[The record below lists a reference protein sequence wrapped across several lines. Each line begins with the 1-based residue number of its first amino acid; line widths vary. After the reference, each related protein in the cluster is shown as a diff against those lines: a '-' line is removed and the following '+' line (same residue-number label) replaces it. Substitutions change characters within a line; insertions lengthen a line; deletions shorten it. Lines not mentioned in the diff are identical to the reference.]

1 MINLFTKRKRIAL
14 TLLVVWTGNI
24 CAPAISYALTSG
36 PAQPEVQGF
45 QVASV
50 SDMVDLSSGGLKYN
64 IPLLDIDGYPVNLS
78 YQSGSGIDDEAS
90 WVGLGWS
97 CTPGAITRQVR
108 GLPDDFSGD
117 MVETDHYVKP
127 KITIGG
133 RLTAKTEAFGIARLQ
148 GTFTFGVFNDN
159 YTGLGAELG
168 VNAGVSFSTS
178 NDGLLTAGL
187 GIGVL
192 SNTQSGV
199 DADISPY
206 VCMAIKENTDNNATI
221 NAGLSGSFGYNTRSG
236 LKALTLGASFG
247 AGNNVKNDNGDIIK
261 AGEASYSVAGSSISY
276 NTEPISPSVQVP
288 YTSSYGSYSFD
299 VGLAGEGIF
308 GSIGGTG
315 YKNVRQVQTI
325 ANAKP
330 AFGFLY
336 AERGK
341 DNPDAIMDFIREN
354 DNPVIPTLPDLAIPI
369 HTPDIWSYTSQSG
382 GGQFRLYRGGSGAFF
397 DNQTVDGSTTSTLGG
412 DLGVGA
418 WVHGGITLYNQTAKT
433 ATHKWTSNNNYL
445 AYGDFQKPNYSNPS
459 AEHVYFRQVGEKN
472 VEDQDMDSQLHGTQ
486 ALAVSTSGI
495 TANSAFRNASGLN
508 SSVPIDSAIA
518 KTSRRPNRTVIS
530 YLTAAEAQQAGLYKS
545 IPEYSFKDSSS
556 IATLTAN
563 QIYTPLPR
571 VDATGNDTTYIH
583 KPHHISEITVT
594 DDGGK
599 RMVYGIPVYN
609 IYQDE
614 YSFAIDRTSRD
625 TNNLACTP
633 TGISNPKGDPYGV
646 DNYYHKEHKPS
657 YATSYL
663 LSAILSSDYV
673 DKTGNGITDDDLGT
687 AIKFN
692 YSKLAHYYKW
702 RTPYNKATPNRG
714 LLADP
719 DDDKGSIVYGKKE
732 VWYVQS
738 IESKTKI
745 AYFITG
751 DRRDALG
758 VSSWQNGGSDPSN
771 TQKYLKE
778 IRLYSKA
785 DMTRPIKVVKFQYTY
800 ELCTGIPNSLDYG
813 SGNHL
818 LGGKLTLSKV
828 WFEYGNSDKG
838 KYHPYVFQY
847 NKTNLKYNGANTPK
861 YAYNSTDRW
870 GIYKPATENANHLA
884 NEQYP
889 YTNQDTSYTNQNS
902 ALWQLSQIALPT
914 GGVIN
919 VSYESG
925 DYAYV
930 QNQKAMVMS
939 KIVSLIIDTT
949 SSMRDTTRL
958 LNAIKGI
965 RVNIG
970 TANLP
975 PAGVDQTTWF
985 KNNFLNGSN
994 YLYTKMCD
1002 SMGTNNYR
1010 SPDPRLSYD
1019 FVPTYCLIQSVHINS
1034 AGMAN
1039 IMLTPITA
1047 GGVTANP
1054 MIISAWQRMKNEY
1067 PRYAYPGF
1075 ENRVQTNNNSVLA
1088 AVSAVINAA
1097 KNLTELEKS
1106 FYQKANSRGYC
1117 SKVLLGNSF
1126 VKLAINTGAKIGG
1139 PVRVKKIQISD
1150 TWNATGGPNTA
1161 SSYGQSYTYTTTENG
1176 KTISS
1181 GVATY
1186 EPAIGNDENALK
1198 QPVPYIENIKGAINN
1213 YFDLEMP
1220 FCESLYP
1227 APTVTYS
1234 KVTVADLDKTG
1245 TSPPQTG
1252 TIVNE
1257 FYTSKDFPVKVTA
1270 LPVVPYEPRPNAQ
1283 YSLTQTNS
1291 DDELCMSQGYSI
1303 ELNDMNGKTKAT
1315 TVYDQS
1321 GAVISSTAYYYN
1333 ATNNGN
1339 GMSLNNNVQ
1348 VVNPST
1354 LQVSSQV
1361 LGRDVDFFT
1370 DFREQQTS
1378 NTGTA
1383 VNVGFDIFPIP
1394 PFLPFFGLP
1403 HFPIHENNDR
1413 KLFRSACAVKVIQNY
1428 GILSK
1433 VVKTENGS
1441 SITTDNLAY
1450 DALTGEAVVTRTK
1463 NEFNR
1468 PIYSTNIP
1476 AYWIYNG
1483 MGAAYQNLGVSFS
1496 QFTTNAN
1503 GEINPIYASYLHG
1516 GDEIVDT
1523 QSGIHYWVIYNQA
1536 ASGSGNTKKLIDI
1549 NGNINASYNPPA
1561 LVKIVRSGFRN
1572 MLTAGATTLVSLNS
1586 PITAANYLQLNTSGN
1601 LTAMKV
1607 INASAT
1613 TYDESWAGAN
1623 NQCVDN
1629 KIDPTLNL
1637 IENTTRDFSLS
1648 ATMPLYGGM
1657 TITDFNNPSVDTVI
1671 YSAYWGGNTST
1682 NMGRRKVIGFWP
1694 HEAITNPS
1702 DTSYSGYDVV
1712 VNFPE
1717 TKVYY
1722 FAFAFNPISQYV
1734 YDCQDGDDGESYQ
1747 LDGDFL
1753 DVQGKL
1759 INAGKHII
1767 HVTFKLKDPN
1777 VPLANRCSGLE
1788 IYNNTFNDLIHADSV
1803 GTGLNILFS
1812 TKNYVGNNNVLNFF
1826 DTMLTDSDQV
1836 DGHQSY
1842 HYTRPDGNPP
1852 FYNFNYCVAPQP
1864 LILNPYI
1871 AGYLGNWR
1879 PYQTKVFQQSRN
1891 YIFSSNRTLASVDVK
1906 NAGYIN
1912 NFYPYWY
1919 SNAGTWT
1926 VNPNGTRWVTANTV
1940 TLYDKYGQQ
1949 LENKDAL
1956 GRFSAANFD
1965 FNGELPSA
1973 VASNAMNREIYAA
1986 SLEDSYFTFGD
1997 SSNSDT
2003 CNIREFIQ
2011 PSTKRTIKQLAVNT
2025 VAHSGNYSA
2034 LLPSDGVTL
2043 STIID
2048 TVHQKTV
2055 PYLAL
2060 DSKKQ
2065 YITQTTTGLY
2075 PNGFE
2080 PYPGKQYLF
2089 DAWVSDAYPNTQSIN
2104 INLSING
2111 TNVPLKCKAVV
2122 EGWKLVEGIID
2133 LSTLGS
2139 ATALNI
2145 SIVPVTGTVY
2155 IDDIRMHPFDAQM
2168 KSYAYDDKTMRLMA
2182 ELDENGFATF
2192 YEYDDEGLL
2201 IRVKKETEKGIMT
2214 LKESR
2219 STYRRNLNP

>member
-14 TLLVVWTGNI
+14 TLLVIWTGNI

-97 CTPGAITRQVR
+97 CTPGAVTRQVR

-168 VNAGVSFSTS
+168 VNAGISYSTS

-187 GIGVL
+187 GVGVL

-206 VCMAIKENTDNNATI
+206 VCMSIKENTDNNATI

-247 AGNNVKNDNGDIIK
+247 AGNNVKNDNGDII
-261 AGEASYSVAGSSISY
+261 ASGEASYSVAGSTISY

-325 ANAKP
+325 ANTKP

-412 DLGVGA
+412 DLGVGV
-418 WVHGGITLYNQTAKT
+418 WTHGGVTLYNQTAKT

-445 AYGDFQKPNYSNPS
+445 VYGDFQKPNYNNPR
-459 AEHVYFRQVGEKN
+459 AEHAYFRQVGEKN
-472 VEDQDMDSQLHGTQ
+472 VEDQDMDSQLHDTQ
-486 ALAVSTSGI
+486 ALAVSTSGT

-508 SSVPIDSAIA
+508 SSVAITSAIA
-518 KTSRRPNRTVIS
+518 KTTRRPNRTVIS
-530 YLTAAEAQQAGLYKS
+530 YLTAAEAQQAGLYKT
-545 IPEYSFKDSSS
+545 IPEYGFKDSSS
-556 IATLTAN
+556 IASLTAN
-563 QIYTPLPR
+563 QTYTPLPR

-599 RMVYGIPVYN
+599 RMVYGVPVYN
-609 IYQDE
+609 VYQDE
-614 YSFAIDRTSRD
+614 YSFAIDRTTRD
-625 TNNLACTP
+625 TNNLVSTP
-633 TGISNPKGDPYGV
+633 TGITDPKGDPYGV

-663 LSAILSSDYV
+663 LSAILSPDYV

-692 YSKLAHYYKW
+692 YSKLPYHYKW
-702 RTPYNKATPNRG
+702 RTPYSKATPNRG

-719 DDDKGSIVYGKKE
+719 DDDKGSIVYGEKE
-732 VWYVQS
+732 IWYVQS

-758 VSSWQNGGSDPSN
+758 VGGWQNGGSDPSN

-902 ALWQLSQIALPT
+902 TLWQLSQIALPT
-914 GGVIN
+914 GGMIN

-930 QNQKAMVMS
+930 QNQKAMMMYKVA
-939 KIVSLIIDTT
+939 SLIGSNTSIDTT
-949 SSMRDTTRL
+949 RA
-958 LNAIKGI
+958 LNTGI
-965 RVNIG
+965 NGIAVNIG

-975 PAGVDQTTWF
+975 PTGVNQTTWF

-994 YLYTKMCD
+994 YLYTKMCI
-1002 SMGTNNYR
+1002 SMATNNYT
-1010 SPDPRLSYD
+1010 SPDSHLSYD
-1019 FVPTYCLIQSVHINS
+1019 FVPTYCLVNTVTISPTGQ
-1034 AGMAN
+1034 AN
-1039 IMLTPITA
+1039 ITFVPINA
-1047 GGVTANP
+1047 GGVNTNP

-1088 AVSAVINAA
+1088 AVSAVINSA

-1117 SKVLLGNSF
+1117 SKVLLANSF
-1126 VKLAINTGAKIGG
+1126 VKLAINNGAKIGG
-1139 PVRVKKIQISD
+1139 PARVKRIQISD

-1161 SSYGQSYTYTTTENG
+1161 SSYGQSYTYTSTENS

-1245 TSPPQTG
+1245 ALPPQTG

-1270 LPVVPYEPRPNAQ
+1270 LPVVPYEYKPNAQ

-1370 DFREQQTS
+1370 DFREQQTD
-1378 NTGTA
+1378 NTGKA
-1383 VNVGFDIFPIP
+1383 VNIGFDIFPIP

-1403 HFPIHENNDR
+1403 HIPVHENDDR

-1433 VVKTENGS
+1433 VVKAENGS

-1468 PIYSTNIP
+1468 PIYSANIP

-1503 GEINPIYASYLHG
+1503 GEINSAYASYLHG

-1549 NGNINASYNPPA
+1549 NGNINASYVPVG

-1572 MLTAGATTLVSLNS
+1572 MLTAGGTTLVSLNS
-1586 PITAANYLQLNTSGN
+1586 PITASNYLQLNTSGD

-1613 TYDESWAGAN
+1613 TYDESWGQKLGCRVIAYSDHNYSIEHGDTSSEHYGIEAIVNPTTGSKVTTDNQALKQGLNRSGIWIGSSADTVYNYHLHTWLGLQTCLSIDSSKTYYFGFAGDNGIRIYIDNVLVDSTAN
-1623 NQCVDN
+1623 NNASPDSN
-1629 KIDPTLNL
+1629 
-1637 IENTTRDFSLS
+1637 FS
-1648 ATMPLYGGM
+1648 
-1657 TITDFNNPSVDTVI
+1657 IWHV
-1671 YSAYWGGNTST
+1671 
-1682 NMGRRKVIGFWP
+1682 RP
-1694 HEAITNPS
+1694 H
-1702 DTSYSGYDVV
+1702 Y
-1712 VNFPE
+1712 
-1717 TKVYY
+1717 
-1722 FAFAFNPISQYV
+1722 
-1734 YDCQDGDDGESYQ
+1734 
-1747 LDGDFL
+1747 L
-1753 DVQGKL
+1753 
-1759 INAGKHII
+1759 NAGSHTMKI
-1767 HVTFKLKDPN
+1767 TFINNGLI
-1777 VPLANRCSGLE
+1777 ASAGLE
-1788 IYNNTFNDLIHADSV
+1788 IYNNTFAQLTDPSLTLS
-1803 GTGLNILFS
+1803 GLNMVFTTSSLIG
-1812 TKNYVGNNNVLNFF
+1812 TA
-1826 DTMLTDSDQV
+1826 T
-1836 DGHQSY
+1836 QSFIPESNGSISY
-1842 HYTRPDGNPP
+1842 AYRYAGGGIPYDLCNASFTYGP
-1852 FYNFNYCVAPQP
+1852 
-1864 LILNPYI
+1864 ILNPYLE
-1871 AGYLGNWR
+1871 GYLGNWR
-1879 PYQTKVFQQSRN
+1879 PYQTKAFQQSRN
-1891 YIFSSNRTLASVDVK
+1891 YLISANLSQASVDVK

-1912 NFYPYWY
+1912 SFYPYWY

-1997 SSNSDT
+1997 SSSSDT

-2065 YITQTTTGLY
+2065 YITQTTTGLC

-2080 PYPGKQYLF
+2080 PYSGKQYLF
-2089 DAWVSDAYPNTQSIN
+2089 DAWVNDAYPNTTSIN
-2104 INLSING
+2104 ISLTING
-2111 TNVPLKCKAVV
+2111 ATVPLKCKAVV

-2133 LSTLGS
+2133 LSTLSS

-2145 SIVPVTGTVY
+2145 SIIPTAGTVY
-2155 IDDIRMHPFDAQM
+2155 IDDIRMHPFAAQM

>member
-1 MINLFTKRKRIAL
+1 
-14 TLLVVWTGNI
+14 
-24 CAPAISYALTSG
+24 
-36 PAQPEVQGF
+36 
-45 QVASV
+45 
-50 SDMVDLSSGGLKYN
+50 
-64 IPLLDIDGYPVNLS
+64 
-78 YQSGSGIDDEAS
+78 
-90 WVGLGWS
+90 
-97 CTPGAITRQVR
+97 
-108 GLPDDFSGD
+108 
-117 MVETDHYVKP
+117 
-127 KITIGG
+127 
-133 RLTAKTEAFGIARLQ
+133 
-148 GTFTFGVFNDN
+148 
-159 YTGLGAELG
+159 LGAELG
-168 VNAGVSFSTS
+168 VNAGISYSEPS
-178 NDGLLTAGL
+178 DGLFTAGL
-187 GIGVL
+187 GVGVL

-199 DADISPY
+199 DANVSPY
-206 VCMAIKENTDNNATI
+206 ICLSIQQNVSNKLTA

-236 LKALTLGASFG
+236 LKALTLGATFNAQGGGAVNKSFG
-247 AGNNVKNDNGDIIK
+247 ISGGADFD
-261 AGEASYSVAGSSISY
+261 VAGSTISF
-276 NTEPISPSVQVP
+276 NTEPISPSIQVP
-288 YTSSYGSYSFD
+288 YTSDYGSYSFD
-299 VGLAGEGIF
+299 VGLAGEGFF
-308 GSIGGTG
+308 GAIGGTG
-315 YKNVRQVQTI
+315 YKNVRQVQSVY
-325 ANAKP
+325 NSKP

-341 DNPDAIMDFIREN
+341 DNLDAVMDFIREN

-397 DNQTVDGSTTSTLGG
+397 DNQSVDGSTTTTIGG
-412 DLGVGA
+412 DLGLGT
-418 WVHGGITLYNQTAKT
+418 WTHGGITYFKQTAQT
-433 ATHKWTSNNNYL
+433 STHKWTDNNSYL
-445 AYGDFQKPNYSNPS
+445 AYGDFQKPNYSNPR
-459 AEHVYFRQVGEKN
+459 AEHAYFRQVGEKN
-472 VEDQDMDSQLHGTQ
+472 VEDQDMDSQLYGTQ
-486 ALAVSTSGI
+486 ALAIARNGI
-495 TANSAFRNASGLN
+495 TANAAFRNAGGLH
-508 SSVPIDSAIA
+508 SSVAITAPIA
-518 KTSRRPNRTVIS
+518 KTTRRPNRTVIS
-530 YLTAAEAQQAGLYKS
+530 YLTAAEAQQAGLYKT
-545 IPEYSFKDSSS
+545 IPEYNFKDSTS
-556 IATLTAN
+556 ITSLTAN
-563 QIYTPLPR
+563 QSFTPLPR
-571 VDATGNDTTYIH
+571 VDGTDAASIH

-599 RMVYGIPVYN
+599 RLVYGVPVYN

-614 YSFAIDRTSRD
+614 YSFAIDRTTRD
-625 TNNLACTP
+625 TNNLVNTP
-633 TGISNPKGDPYGV
+633 PGITSPNGDPYGI

-663 LSAILSSDYV
+663 LSAILSPDYV

-692 YSKLAHYYKW
+692 YSKMANYYKW
-702 RTPYNKATPNRG
+702 RTPYSKASPNRG

-719 DDDKGSIVYGKKE
+719 DDDKGSIVYGQKE
-732 VWYVQS
+732 MWYVQS

-758 VSSWQNGGSDPSN
+758 VSGWQNGGSDPTN

-813 SGNHL
+813 SGNHQ

-847 NKTNLKYNGANTPK
+847 NKTNLRYNGVNTPK

-870 GIYKPATENANHLA
+870 GIYKPATENANHLG

-889 YTNQDTSYTNQNS
+889 YTNQDTSYTNQNCS
-902 ALWQLSQIALPT
+902 LWQLSQVALPT

-930 QNQKAMVMS
+930 QNQKAMVMN
-939 KIVSLIIDTT
+939 KIESLIIDTT
-949 SSMRDTTRL
+949 SSVKDTTRL
-958 LNAIKGI
+958 LNAIKGV

-970 TANLP
+970 TTNRP
-975 PAGVDQTTWF
+975 PPGTDQTTWF

-994 YLYTKMCD
+994 YLYTKLCV
-1002 SMGTNNYR
+1002 SMATNNYT

-1019 FVPTYCLIQSVHINS
+1019 FVPTYCLIQSVHITNS
-1034 AGMAN
+1034 GMAN
-1039 IMLTPITA
+1039 IMLTPIAA
-1047 GGVTANP
+1047 GGVTVNP
-1054 MIISAWQRMKNEY
+1054 IIISAWQRMKNEY

-1106 FYQKANSRGYC
+1106 FYQKANSRNYC
-1117 SKVLLGNSF
+1117 GRVLLANSF
-1126 VKLAINTGAKIGG
+1126 VRIAINGVSKIGG
-1139 PVRVKKIQISD
+1139 PPRVKKIQISD
-1150 TWNATGGPNTA
+1150 TWNNTGSPNAA
-1161 SSYGQSYTYTTTENG
+1161 SVYGQSYTYTTTENG

-1181 GVATY
+1181 GVASY

-1213 YFDLEMP
+1213 YYDLEMP

-1227 APTVTYS
+1227 APSVTYS
-1234 KVTVADLDKTG
+1234 KVTVADLDKSG
-1245 TSPPQTG
+1245 VSPPQTG
-1252 TIVNE
+1252 TIVSE
-1257 FYTSKDFPVKVTA
+1257 FYTSKDFPVKVIA
-1270 LPVVPYEPRPNAQ
+1270 LPIDPYSKPNTH
-1283 YSLTQTNS
+1283 YSLTSSDS

-1321 GAVISSTAYYYN
+1321 GAVISSTDYYYN
-1333 ATNNGN
+1333 ATDNG
-1339 GMSLNNNVQ
+1339 GVMSLNNNVQ
-1348 VVNPST
+1348 VINHST
-1354 LQVSSQV
+1354 LQVTSQV
-1361 LGRDVDFFT
+1361 LGRDIDFFT
-1370 DFREQQTS
+1370 DFREQRS
-1378 NTGTA
+1378 DNTGTA
-1383 VNVGFDIFPIP
+1383 VNIGFDIFPIP
-1394 PFLPFFGLP
+1394 PFIPFFGLP
-1403 HFPIHENNDR
+1403 HIPIHQNDDR

-1496 QFTTNAN
+1496 QFTTNTN
-1503 GEINPIYASYLHG
+1503 GEINPTYASYLHG

-1523 QSGIHYWVIYNQA
+1523 QSGIHYWVINNQA

-1549 NGNINASYNPPA
+1549 NGNINANYNPPA

-1572 MLTAGATTLVSLNS
+1572 MLTAGATTLMSLNS

-1607 INASAT
+1607 INASAS
-1613 TYDESWAGAN
+1613 TYDENWAGGE
-1623 NQCVDN
+1623 NQCFHYKNGLLINNVYPVLNPNYLSSSIPRYTVVQDTIVPVSDTCYFNSYKHFSHSIVIPKLVDTN
-1629 KIDPTLNL
+1629 SQDVYMTGFDTCITINQTKQYNWVISSNQDLNIWVDDL
-1637 IENTTRDFSLS
+1637 
-1648 ATMPLYGGM
+1648 
-1657 TITDFNNPSVDTVI
+1657 NNPLGV
-1671 YSAYWGGNTST
+1671 ANTSDSAHQ
-1682 NMGRRKVIGFWP
+1682 I
-1694 HEAITNPS
+1694 
-1702 DTSYSGYDVV
+1702 
-1712 VNFPE
+1712 
-1717 TKVYY
+1717 
-1722 FAFAFNPISQYV
+1722 V
-1734 YDCQDGDDGESYQ
+1734 YDI
-1747 LDGDFL
+1747 FPNMP
-1753 DVQGKL
+1753 QGYL
-1759 INAGKHII
+1759 AAGKHIF
-1767 HVTFKLKDPN
+1767 HVRLFNIDTNTGTPFFSMELYDNTLAELLSKDTTGSALKTVFN
-1777 VPLANRCSGLE
+1777 VHGE
-1788 IYNNTFNDLIHADSV
+1788 VNNT
-1803 GTGLNILFS
+1803 NIRSFYGIS
-1812 TKNYVGNNNVLNFF
+1812 HGSYF
-1826 DTMLTDSDQV
+1826 DTY
-1836 DGHQSY
+1836 Y
-1842 HYTRPDGNPP
+1842 HYLYPDERYIPIP
-1852 FYNFNYCVAPQP
+1852 ACSP
-1864 LILNPYI
+1864 LYYPVQILQVNPYI
-1871 AGYLGNWR
+1871 EGYLGNWR

-1891 YIFSSNRTLASVDVK
+1891 YLFSSNLNKASVDVK

-1912 NFYPYWY
+1912 NFVSYWF

-1926 VNPNGTRWVTANTV
+1926 VNSNGTRWVTANTV

-1965 FNGELPSA
+1965 FNGELPAA

-1997 SSNSDT
+1997 SSRSDT

-2034 LLPSDGVTL
+2034 LLPADGVTL

-2048 TVHQKTV
+2048 TVHQKTQ

-2065 YITQTTTGLY
+2065 YITQAITGLY
-2075 PNGFE
+2075 PDGFE

-2089 DAWVSDAYPNTQSIN
+2089 DAWVSDAYPNSQSIN

-2111 TNVPLKCKAVV
+2111 TSVPLKCKAIV

-2133 LSTLGS
+2133 LSKPGIGS
-2139 ATALNI
+2139 TLNI
-2145 SIVPVTGTVY
+2145 SILPTSGTVY

-2219 STYRRNLNP
+2219 STYRRKLNP

>member
-1 MINLFTKRKRIAL
+1 MINLFTKRKKIAL
-14 TLLVVWTGNI
+14 ALLVVWTGNI

-117 MVETDHYVKP
+117 TVETDHYVKP

-168 VNAGVSFSTS
+168 VNAGVSYSTS

-187 GIGVL
+187 GVGVL

-206 VCMAIKENTDNNATI
+206 VCMAIKENADNNATI

-236 LKALTLGASFG
+236 LKGLTLGASFG
-247 AGNNVKNDNGDIIK
+247 AGNNVKNDNGDII
-261 AGEASYSVAGSSISY
+261 ASGGASYSVAGSTISY

-308 GSIGGTG
+308 SSLGGTG
-315 YKNVRQVQTI
+315 YKNVRQVQSI
-325 ANAKP
+325 YNGKP

-354 DNPVIPTLPDLAIPI
+354 DNPVIPALPDLAIPI

-397 DNQTVDGSTTSTLGG
+397 DNQSVDGSTTSTLGG
-412 DLGVGA
+412 DLGAGV
-418 WVHGGITLYNQTAKT
+418 WSHGGVTLYNQTAKT
-433 ATHKWTSNNNYL
+433 STHKWTSNNSYL
-445 AYGDFQKPNYSNPS
+445 AYGDFQKPNYTNPK

-486 ALAVSTSGI
+486 ALAVSTSST
-495 TANSAFRNASGLN
+495 TANAAFRNASGLN
-508 SSVPIDSAIA
+508 SSVAIASAIA

-530 YLTAAEAQQAGLYKS
+530 YLTAAEAQQAGLYKT
-545 IPEYSFKDSSS
+545 IPEYGFKDSTS

-563 QIYTPLPR
+563 QTYTPLPR
-571 VDATGNDTTYIH
+571 VDAMGATYIH

-599 RMVYGIPVYN
+599 RMVYGVPVYN

-614 YSFAIDRTSRD
+614 YSFAIDRTTRD
-625 TNNLACTP
+625 TNNLVNTP
-633 TGISNPKGDPYGV
+633 TGIINPKGDPYGV
-646 DNYYHKEHKPS
+646 DNYYHREHKPS

-663 LSAILSSDYV
+663 LSAILSPDYI

-692 YSKLAHYYKW
+692 YSKLPYHYKW
-702 RTPYNKATPNRG
+702 RTPYSKATPNRA

-719 DDDKGSIVYGKKE
+719 DDDKGSIVYGEKE
-732 VWYVQS
+732 IWYVQS

-758 VSSWQNGGSDPSN
+758 VSGWQNGGSDPSN

-813 SGNHL
+813 SGNHQ

-847 NKTNLKYNGANTPK
+847 NKANLKYNGANTPK

-870 GIYKPATENANHLA
+870 GIYKPATENANHLG

-902 ALWQLSQIALPT
+902 ALWQLSQVSLPT

-930 QNQKAMVMS
+930 QNQKSMVMC
-939 KIVSLIIDTT
+939 KVASLIGSNTGIDTT
-949 SSMRDTTRL
+949 RA
-958 LNAIKGI
+958 LNAGI
-965 RVNIG
+965 NGVAVNIG

-975 PAGVDQTTWF
+975 PTGVNQTTWF

-994 YLYTKMCD
+994 YLYTKMCI
-1002 SMGTNNYR
+1002 SMATNNYT
-1010 SPDPRLSYD
+1010 SPEPHLSYD
-1019 FVPTYCLIQSVHINS
+1019 FVPTYCLINTVTISP
-1034 AGMAN
+1034 AGQAN
-1039 IMLTPITA
+1039 ITFVPINA
-1047 GGVTANP
+1047 GGVNINP
-1054 MIISAWQRMKNEY
+1054 ISISAWQRMKNEY

-1075 ENRVQTNNNSVLA
+1075 ENRVQTDNNSVLA

-1097 KNLTELEKS
+1097 KNLSELEKS

-1126 VKLAINTGAKIGG
+1126 VKLAINNVAKIGG
-1139 PVRVKKIQISD
+1139 SARVKRIQISD
-1150 TWNATGGPNTA
+1150 TWNATGNPNTA

-1176 KTISS
+1176 KIISS

-1186 EPAIGNDENALK
+1186 EPAVGNDENALK

-1257 FYTSKDFPVKVTA
+1257 FYTSKDFPVRVTA
-1270 LPVVPYEPRPNAQ
+1270 LPVVPYSHKPNAQ
-1283 YSLTQTNS
+1283 YSLTQTNN

-1333 ATNNGN
+1333 ATDNG
-1339 GMSLNNNVQ
+1339 GVQLLNNNVQ

-1354 LQVSSQV
+1354 LQLTSQV
-1361 LGRDVDFFT
+1361 LGRDIDFFT

-1383 VNVGFDIFPIP
+1383 VNIGFDIFPIP

-1403 HFPIHENNDR
+1403 HFPVHENNDN
-1413 KLFRSACAVKVIQNY
+1413 KLFRSACAVKVIQDY

-1450 DALTGEAVVTRTK
+1450 DALTGEAIVTRTK

-1503 GEINPIYASYLHG
+1503 GEINSAYASYLHG

-1523 QSGIHYWVIYNQA
+1523 QSGIHYWVIYNQS
-1536 ASGSGNTKKLIDI
+1536 ASGTGNTQKLIDI

-1572 MLTAGATTLVSLNS
+1572 MLSAGGTTLVSLNS

-1613 TYDESWAGAN
+1613 TYDENWAGAG
-1623 NQCVDN
+1623 NQCPHYINGIITNSPYETFGTNDLPPSTYIITIVGDSILATSYFNTYKHLQNSNITANYIENSGVRFQTVGFDTCFYVSATKQYNLSTTNAAVTIDGNCWICGIDISDPRRVVDML
-1629 KIDPTLNL
+1629 TLNNPVGYL
-1637 IENTTRDFSLS
+1637 TAGWHEMHIQFTIDFPSYNPYFGSVEIFDNTAEEMMSTDTTGSSLKTIFNARGAIAWENIRSFYTPTT
-1648 ATMPLYGGM
+1648 T
-1657 TITDFNNPSVDTVI
+1657 TI
-1671 YSAYWGGNTST
+1671 
-1682 NMGRRKVIGFWP
+1682 
-1694 HEAITNPS
+1694 
-1702 DTSYSGYDVV
+1702 
-1712 VNFPE
+1712 
-1717 TKVYY
+1717 
-1722 FAFAFNPISQYV
+1722 
-1734 YDCQDGDDGESYQ
+1734 
-1747 LDGDFL
+1747 
-1753 DVQGKL
+1753 
-1759 INAGKHII
+1759 
-1767 HVTFKLKDPN
+1767 
-1777 VPLANRCSGLE
+1777 
-1788 IYNNTFNDLIHADSV
+1788 
-1803 GTGLNILFS
+1803 
-1812 TKNYVGNNNVLNFF
+1812 
-1826 DTMLTDSDQV
+1826 
-1836 DGHQSY
+1836 Y
-1842 HYTRPDGNPP
+1842 HYTNPNGSP
-1852 FYNFNYCVAPQP
+1852 IPACSP
-1864 LILNPYI
+1864 LYYPVQISQINPYI
-1871 AGYLGNWR
+1871 TGYLGNWR

-1891 YIFSSNRTLASVDVK
+1891 YLNSANLNQASVDVK

-1940 TLYDKYGQQ
+1940 TVYDKYGQQ

-1997 SSNSDT
+1997 SSNTDT

-2011 PSTKRTIKQLAVNT
+2011 PSTRLTIKQLAVNT

-2034 LLPSDGVTL
+2034 LLPADGVTL

-2089 DAWVSDAYPNTQSIN
+2089 DAWVNDAYPNTTAIN
-2104 INLSING
+2104 ISLTING
-2111 TNVPLKCKAVV
+2111 TTVPLKCKAVV
-2122 EGWKLVEGIID
+2122 EGWKLIEGIID
-2133 LSTLGS
+2133 LSTLSS

-2145 SIVPVTGTVY
+2145 SITPTAGTVY
-2155 IDDIRMHPFDAQM
+2155 IDDIRMHPFAAQM